1 MVTKVRAK
9 FPGLLQMKAVWL
21 LPDEIP
27 VLLIVDRV
35 SFQGGVLQVV
45 GHNSTFI
52 HVVILSVCTFSP
64 CSNLFTYIQFISFLY
79 RLFEAYVENR
89 RIE

>member
-9 FPGLLQMKAVWL
+9 FPGLLQEKAVWL

-27 VLLIVDRV
+27 MLLIVDRD

-52 HVVILSVCTFSP
+52 HVVILSVCNSVP
-64 CSNLFTYIQFISFLY
+64 VVNLFTYIQFISFLY
-79 RLFEAYVENR
+79 RLFEVYVENR